1 MTDYLSSYGVRYNR
15 DQSEKKFPGP
25 FGGLLTGSANL
36 IKEGFSATGDFANYV
51 EVECTGLTQG
61 NFQQKL
67 GQFKQQILTKIQKH
81 NGITNISM
89 DCLLKNDKYEKNG
102 NSKYGKPVI
111 VSVVKYNSIKGN
123 WSSGHETM
131 RTFSKDQQIHK
142 SGAGAELLTQFVSF
156 DNILEETFTWD
167 KLVQFLDEDDSIRM
181 VISKKGL
188 DDIKNGKITICDDK
202 VSGAS
207 ASAGRR
213 RSSRKYKKS
222 NRNVKSSKKRSYT
235 TKYSRTRRYRK

>member
-1 MTDYLSSYGVRYNR
+1 
-15 DQSEKKFPGP
+15 
-25 FGGLLTGSANL
+25 
-36 IKEGFSATGDFANYV
+36 
-51 EVECTGLTQG
+51 
-61 NFQQKL
+61 
-67 GQFKQQILTKIQKH
+67 
-81 NGITNISM
+81 M
-89 DCLLKNDKYEKNG
+89 DCLLKNDKYG

-123 WSSGHETM
+123 LSSGHDKM
-131 RTFSKDQQIHK
+131 RKFSKDQQIHN

-167 KLVQFLDEDDSIRM
+167 KLVQFLDGDDSIRM

-188 DDIKNGKITICDDK
+188 DDIKNGTKICDDI
-202 VSGAS
+202 VSTPTEFTAHRVS
-207 ASAGRR
+207 SAGRR